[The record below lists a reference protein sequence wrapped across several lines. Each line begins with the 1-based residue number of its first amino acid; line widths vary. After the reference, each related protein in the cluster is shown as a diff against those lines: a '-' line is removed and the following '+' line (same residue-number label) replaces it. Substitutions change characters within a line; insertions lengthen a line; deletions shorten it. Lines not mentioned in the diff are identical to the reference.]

1 MMKKTILLCLLL
13 SAGAL
18 LRGQNVKVNVSGTAA
33 DKTRMVYLYDD
44 MRMEKVID
52 SIATRNGKW
61 SFNQER
67 PLNSLLLASTARPQT
82 DSSQENTVVFFA
94 DEATTTVD
102 LDACQVEGSRQ
113 STEANRAFQGLVTCA
128 RSSMLP
134 QNGDVDWK
142 MKALSIMRTAVMD
155 NLDNMVPVVF
165 TQLIADALSVGELS
179 RVLSPSAPY
188 FGHPYMDGPK
198 KTLER
203 MKENVKKRPLG
214 ARFTDLTMNDADGKP
229 HRLSEWC
236 GKGNY
241 VLVDFWAS
249 WCGPCLR
256 EMPNVVANYKKY
268 HEKGFNVVGIS
279 FDKQKEPWLA
289 AVKKLGMEWPQLSD
303 LKGWESIA
311 GQTYGIRSI
320 PANML
325 LDEYGRIVDVDLRD
339 EALGETLKR
348 IYGE

>member
-1 MMKKTILLCLLL
+1 M
-13 SAGAL
+13 
-18 LRGQNVKVNVSGTAA
+18 
-33 DKTRMVYLYDD
+33 
-44 MRMEKVID
+44 
-52 SIATRNGKW
+52 
-61 SFNQER
+61 
-67 PLNSLLLASTARPQT
+67 
-82 DSSQENTVVFFA
+82 
-94 DEATTTVD
+94 
-102 LDACQVEGSRQ
+102 
-113 STEANRAFQGLVTCA
+113 
-128 RSSMLP
+128 
-134 QNGDVDWK
+134 
-142 MKALSIMRTAVMD
+142 
-155 NLDNMVPVVF
+155 
-165 TQLIADALSVGELS
+165 
-179 RVLSPSAPY
+179 
-188 FGHPYMDGPK
+188 
-198 KTLER
+198 
-203 MKENVKKRPLG
+203 G
-214 ARFTDLTMNDADGKP
+214 ARFTDLTLNDADGKP

-289 AVKKLGMEWPQLSD
+289 AVERLGMDWPQLSD
-303 LKGWESIA
+303 LKGWESVGA
-311 GQTYGIRSI
+311 QTYGIRSI

>member
-128 RSSMLP
+128 RSSMQP
-134 QNGDVDWK
+134 QSGNVDWK
-142 MKALSIMRTAVMD
+142 MKALSIMRNAVMD
-155 NLDNMVPVVF
+155 NLDNMVGPGTASPRCPECVPERVPGSCGRN
-165 TQLIADALSVGELS
+165 QEDPGRS
-179 RVLSPSAPY
+179 RGTPSRAPS
-188 FGHPYMDGPK
+188 
-198 KTLER
+198 
-203 MKENVKKRPLG
+203 
-214 ARFTDLTMNDADGKP
+214 RFQ
-229 HRLSEWC
+229 S
-236 GKGNY
+236 
-241 VLVDFWAS
+241 S
-249 WCGPCLR
+249 W
-256 EMPNVVANYKKY
+256 
-268 HEKGFNVVGIS
+268 
-279 FDKQKEPWLA
+279 
-289 AVKKLGMEWPQLSD
+289 
-303 LKGWESIA
+303 
-311 GQTYGIRSI
+311 RS
-320 PANML
+320 
-325 LDEYGRIVDVDLRD
+325 GSC
-339 EALGETLKR
+339 
-348 IYGE
+348 